1 MSSTDQ
7 HPAEALTADPRV
19 HSLSRHFPTFYFL
32 WKCLISFRNGL
43 WRRRRVVAST
53 LVVAALLLVVLYGCW
68 EYAVGP
74 QRDAVAAIQK
84 AGGSAF
90 YEWEWT
96 SGRPAP
102 PGTEPPWPKWLVQT
116 LGRDALGN
124 VVAVNLIG
132 RDADDALMTHI
143 GCLHHLEWLYLS
155 DGIRTGTGFAQLEK
169 LTALEILTLP
179 NHRFSDDDLGHLAGM
194 TKLKQIALTGPQI
207 TDKGLAHLAGMRQM
221 DSLQLIDTKITTLE
235 PIRGL
240 TQLKELMLN
249 GSPIGDEGLSPLEGF
264 TSLQSLQLAGT
275 QVTDAGITH
284 FSTLSNLTT
293 LDLER
298 TRVGDAGVR
307 RLLDLPRIMSL
318 NLDDTRVTDAGL
330 VELADR
336 MSRGPLQRL
345 VVWGAR
351 VTADGVDELREK
363 LPQVAVMGP
372 TRRRLRMPGAR
383 ARVAPAASI
392 ADEELPR

>member
-1 MSSTDQ
+1 MTSTDR
-7 HPAEALTADPRV
+7 HPAEALTADPAP

-32 WKCLISFRNGL
+32 RKCLISFRNGL
-43 WRRRRVVAST
+43 WRRRRTIAST
-53 LVVAALLLVVLYGCW
+53 LVVAALSLVVLYGCW
-68 EYAVGP
+68 ESVVGP

-102 PGTEPPWPKWLVQT
+102 PGAEPPWPKWLVKT
-116 LGRDALGN
+116 LGRDAFGN

-132 RDADDALMTHI
+132 RDAGDALMTHI
-143 GCLHHLEWLYLS
+143 GCLRHLEWLYLS

-169 LTALEILTLP
+169 LTALEMLALP
-179 NHRFSDDDLGHLAGM
+179 NHRFSDDDLSHLAGM
-194 TKLKQIALTGPQI
+194 TKLKQIALIGPQI

-221 DSLQLIDTKITTLE
+221 DSLQLINTKITTLE

-249 GSPIGDEGLSPLEGF
+249 GSPIGDEGLSPLAGL
-264 TSLQSLQLAGT
+264 TSLQSLQMGGT
-275 QVTDAGITH
+275 QITDAGIAH

-307 RLLDLPRIMSL
+307 LLLDLPRLMSL

-336 MSRGPLQRL
+336 ISRGPLQSL
-345 VVWGAR
+345 DVHGAR
-351 VTADGVDELREK
+351 VTPDGVDALREK
-363 LPQVAVMGP
+363 LPQVDVTGP
-372 TRRRLRMPGAR
+372 TRRRLRMPGSR
-383 ARVAPAASI
+383 DRVAPAASV
-392 ADEELPR
+392 ADEELPK